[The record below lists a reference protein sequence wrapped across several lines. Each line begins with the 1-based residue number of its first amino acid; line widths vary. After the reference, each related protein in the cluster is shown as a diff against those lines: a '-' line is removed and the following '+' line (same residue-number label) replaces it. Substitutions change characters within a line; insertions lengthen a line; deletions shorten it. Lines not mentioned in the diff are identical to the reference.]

1 MSGMAKMKSRLLG
14 LVLLMFCGISSADSS
29 ELSTGQTLYLP
40 IYSKIWFGDRVI
52 EGKYPI
58 DKLVSALVSIRNTS
72 LKTPIRILSARY
84 YDTNGKLLKEY
95 LPKPALVNSMGTL
108 ELFVERKESEGGSGA
123 NFIIQWES
131 ATPTN
136 PPLVEAV
143 HADIRNGLQSLVFTT
158 SAHAIQPDK

>member
-1 MSGMAKMKSRLLG
+1 MKSRLLG
-14 LVLLMFCGISSADSS
+14 LVLLIFCGISSADSS

>member
-1 MSGMAKMKSRLLG
+1 MTEMKSRLLG
-14 LVLLMFCGISSADSS
+14 LALLMFCGISSADSA
-29 ELSTGQTLYLP
+29 ELSAGQTLYLP

-95 LPKPALVNSMGTL
+95 LPKPAVVNSMGTL
-108 ELFVERKESEGGSGA
+108 ELFVERKETEGGSGA

-131 ATPTN
+131 TTPTN

-143 HADIRNGLQSLVFTT
+143 HADIKNGQQALVFVT
-158 SAHAIQPDK
+158 HAQAIVPEK

>member
-14 LVLLMFCGISSADSS
+14 LVLLIFCGISSADSS